1 MNIVIKESQ
10 LPFLLEIAQQKLF
23 DISEIGTN
31 KIFKRCE
38 VSKTKKI
45 YNSPWCQLSMMY
57 KTELD
62 DDLKNRLLTAVDKLL
77 NVYKK
82 NYDTGIVS
90 KIIELSLQDR
100 SRTVTD
106 LELVT
111 DFLYNE
117 KFSKDQVK
125 KELLSLRN
133 LNKIPSREELESLL
147 TKIRNKAYVDYENSF
162 EGPEFDIKRTF
173 LQLDHRCEPDM
184 DMKFFDLIQK
194 MDIEKKDIVEF
205 TNQFTKCIALSMKSN
220 PNPIKSDLF
229 LKTDLYVME
238 NGEKKPV
245 LPSGNYEVK
254 KIDPLVDSYLSEFFS
269 IFKESSLKTQK
280 EKYLDLYNKIIQVI
294 FLWIKD
300 NGEKYLEDVKKG
312 MKGIVFSD
320 NIIIPIK
327 YIKLYWSNKGQ
338 RGCKEKRISIRYK
351 LNPEED
357 TRNIEAYKYTH
368 GSDIVEKIENFNI
381 KLQGLSFEEDICK

>member
-62 DDLKNRLLTAVDKLL
+62 DDLKNRLLTAIDKLL

-238 NGEKKPV
+238 NGEKKLV

-357 TRNIEAYKYTH
+357 TKNIEAYKYTH

>member
-10 LPFLLEIAQQKLF
+10 LSFLLEIAQQKLF
-23 DISEIGTN
+23 DISEVGTN
-31 KIFKRCE
+31 KIFKRCAA
-38 VSKTKKI
+38 SKLKKI
-45 YNSPWCQLSMMY
+45 YNSPWCQLSMMF

-62 DDLKNRLLTAVDKLL
+62 EDLQNRLLNAVNKLL

-111 DFLYNE
+111 DFLYDE

-133 LNKIPSREELESLL
+133 LNKIPTKEELESLL
-147 TKIRNKAYVDYENSF
+147 TKIRNKAYVEYENSF
-162 EGPEFDIKRTF
+162 EGSQFDIKRTF
-173 LQLDHRCEPDM
+173 LQLDYRCDPDM

-194 MDIEKKDIVEF
+194 IRVEKKDVTEF
-205 TNQFTKCIALSMKSN
+205 VRKFTKCIELSMNSN
-220 PNPIKSDLF
+220 PEPIKSDLF
-229 LKTDLYVME
+229 LKTDLYVVE
-238 NGEKKPV
+238 NNDKKVV
-245 LPSGNYEVK
+245 LPRGNYEVK

-269 IFKESSLKTQK
+269 IFKESSLKSKK
-280 EKYLDLYNKIIQVI
+280 EEYLDLYNQIIQVI
-294 FLWIKD
+294 FLWIKE
-300 NGEKYLEDVKKG
+300 NGKEYLENVKKG
-312 MKGIVFSD
+312 MNGIIFSD

-327 YIKLYWSNKGQ
+327 YIDLYWSNKGQ
-338 RGCKEKRISIRYK
+338 RGCKEKRLSIRYK
-351 LNPEED
+351 LSPEAD
-357 TRNIEAYKYTH
+357 TKNIEAYKYTH
-368 GSDIVEKIENFNI
+368 GSDIVERIENFNL
-381 KLQGLSFEEDICK
+381 KLQGLSFKEDICN